1 MLLLSESV
9 KYMHSSS
16 RYKIL
21 HSFCLQLFD
30 GILKPFI
37 TLPARHVS
45 VVSMTAQF
53 AIHWCHDELWSG
65 SVFWS
70 ESGAQCLTCC
80 RVHVQ
85 DATEHSGES
94 GAAGQLGTRP
104 RATLKLWSEN
114 QQEKTQCVFSNIETS
129 YSFQD
134 CPWPSPCVT
143 GVCVGAGLHYTVH
156 RSHTIHPQ
164 YSYTAHTRPV
174 SSEHGEGNWKLVN
187 TLVLQPMQG
196 SS

>member
-134 CPWPSPCVT
+134 FLAIHMCDRGLCGGGPALHSTQVSHYPPSVQ
-143 GVCVGAGLHYTVH
+143 LHRTH
-156 RSHTIHPQ
+156 
-164 YSYTAHTRPV
+164 
-174 SSEHGEGNWKLVN
+174 
-187 TLVLQPMQG
+187 
-196 SS
+196 

>member
-1 MLLLSESV
+1 M
-9 KYMHSSS
+9 
-16 RYKIL
+16 
-21 HSFCLQLFD
+21 
-30 GILKPFI
+30 
-37 TLPARHVS
+37 
-45 VVSMTAQF
+45 
-53 AIHWCHDELWSG
+53 
-65 SVFWS
+65 FWS

-114 QQEKTQCVFSNIETS
+114 QRERSNLCVCSNIETS

-187 TLVLQPMQG
+187 TLVLQLMQWSLVKLKTNMIG
-196 SS
+196 AFLAALFFLLHCNVTHTLECKWCKNISIPTCWHYQADSQKWFSLMK